1 MGFTYEIMMMMMMI
15 MDTIGVQGASRSSA
29 WLKVGNYMIIIIHIT
44 ENYSIEMFQHLVG
57 GWQVYDQ

>member
-1 MGFTYEIMMMMMMI
+1 

-29 WLKVGNYMIIIIHIT
+29 WLKVGNYMIIIIHTT